1 MINIL
6 ILCILHLEEPAKRR
20 RHGAKH
26 ILVFSNVQRKSIK
39 FRTELRM
46 KHIMFI
52 HAAGHVTTKL
62 EFCIKPIEIMNFT
75 HEW

>member
-1 MINIL
+1 M
-6 ILCILHLEEPAKRR
+6 
-20 RHGAKH
+20 
-26 ILVFSNVQRKSIK
+26 FSNVQRKSIK

-62 EFCIKPIEIMNFT
+62 EFCIKPIAILYFTPEWCKKMYQIQQSRKAILGLLNF
-75 HEW
+75 

>member
-1 MINIL
+1 M
-6 ILCILHLEEPAKRR
+6 
-20 RHGAKH
+20 
-26 ILVFSNVQRKSIK
+26 FSNVQRKSIK